1 MYLSMAR
8 RLLVETDKRLLWKL
22 FWLMGIK
29 GLRSVQRHKRRLK
42 RGEFFP
48 PFIYLSVINSCN
60 LRCQGCWVDV
70 AAPQHR
76 IEPEAMH
83 RVINEA
89 KAQGNSFFGILGGEP
104 LMYRG
109 LLDVL
114 EQHTDVYFQM
124 FTNGHFITDEVAA
137 RMRKMGNITPLISV
151 EGTEIISDERRGRAG
166 VFSKTMAGLDAA
178 LRNKLMV
185 GVCTSVCQTNF
196 NDLVQPAWVDRLIE
210 MGVMY
215 CWFHIYRPV
224 GPEANPALSLTSEQQ
239 VAVRKF
245 VVDTRVTKPIV
256 VIDAYHDGMGQA
268 LCPAATGFT
277 HHIGPWGDIEPCP
290 IIQIAK
296 ESVHDKRPLADVFN
310 ESAFLKDFRQLAA
323 EHTRGCVVMERP
335 DLLVQLAEKHGARD
349 TTARGGVIQEYQTMQ
364 PRRSQY
370 LPGVEIPERSWAYRI
385 AKRIAFSDFGTYG
398 KHFSKDRWVDPAKV
412 TS

>member
-1 MYLSMAR
+1 
-8 RLLVETDKRLLWKL
+8 
-22 FWLMGIK
+22 MGIK

-185 GVCTSVCQTNF
+185 EF
-196 NDLVQPAWVDRLIE
+196 APAFVKPTLMIW
-210 MGVMY
+210 
-215 CWFHIYRPV
+215 C
-224 GPEANPALSLTSEQQ
+224 NPLGS
-239 VAVRKF
+239 
-245 VVDTRVTKPIV
+245 IV
-256 VIDAYHDGMGQA
+256 
-268 LCPAATGFT
+268 
-277 HHIGPWGDIEPCP
+277 
-290 IIQIAK
+290 
-296 ESVHDKRPLADVFN
+296 
-310 ESAFLKDFRQLAA
+310 
-323 EHTRGCVVMERP
+323 
-335 DLLVQLAEKHGARD
+335 
-349 TTARGGVIQEYQTMQ
+349 
-364 PRRSQY
+364 
-370 LPGVEIPERSWAYRI
+370 
-385 AKRIAFSDFGTYG
+385 
-398 KHFSKDRWVDPAKV
+398 
-412 TS
+412 